1 LVQSAPCVAVGQAC
15 IVLLVVV
22 AAGDLDAV
30 VRLCLDKLSDT
41 GRACTLTRKSRSA
54 SAAAQVARHCLA
66 AGDVTL
72 AVEFLLLAGQLDQA
86 FDVAAAKGAM
96 DVFAQLVADNSTV
109 SLWQRSQSVC
119 KFRDGGHII

>member
-1 LVQSAPCVAVGQAC
+1 
-15 IVLLVVV
+15 V

-96 DVFAQLVADNSTV
+96 DVFAQLVADNSKV